1 MRRPRLGP
9 QLAFALCV
17 AAIAVSAP
25 ASLAAVQV
33 AYRCDVDICLLDP
46 DAPSTVTNLTDNGS
60 TSLDETPVWSPDG
73 KRIAFVSTFG
83 GGARNIFVMTPDAPG
98 QAINLATQVTHYPN
112 TGSYVENPVW
122 SPDGTRI
129 AYEQEP
135 NINGPFG
142 IYVAAA
148 DGTTAQPLTIT
159 TNGAFPTWSPDGTK
173 IAFSKGEQVY
183 IANSDGSTTTPAP
196 LETGAGHDPIWSPD
210 GTRIAF
216 DGINPQEHDPFVDL
230 HVVSATGGGTPVI
243 TPINYTQWTFASWS
257 ADGTRLAYRSTS
269 DLQDG
274 RIRVVGADGSNDVG
288 LGGVDQE
295 DDRTP
300 SWSPDGTR
308 VVFVGNVYNPSDIN
322 FHDYDI
328 YIASSA
334 GGTGAPQKLTMTG
347 DKNFEPMWRPDPSYG
362 PPLPTPPGA
371 PGTGPTTNP
380 PPPVGGQQKANV
392 VWITNRIPWSPGT
405 STVTVGKVNCPPD
418 YSCRVAAAG
427 IVPLHGIARAARKAK
442 KVVVGRGHVTVPA
455 GATRALKLRLTRAGI
470 ALLRKRRSLTVKV
483 AVTTTI
489 TGRPKTTTRHTIRLK
504 YVRAKHKRH

>member
-17 AAIAVSAP
+17 AAMAVCAP
-25 ASLAAVQV
+25 ASLGAVQV

-46 DAPSTVTNLTDNGS
+46 DAPSTVTNLTDNGT

-122 SPDGTRI
+122 SRDGTRI
-129 AYEQEP
+129 AFEQEP

-196 LETGAGHDPIWSPD
+196 LENGAGHDPIWSPD

-216 DGINPQEHDPFVDL
+216 
-230 HVVSATGGGTPVI
+230 VSFEVGQGNLDIWVM
-243 TPINYTQWTFASWS
+243 N
-257 ADGTRLAYRSTS
+257 ADGT
-269 DLQDG
+269 
-274 RIRVVGADGSNDVG
+274 
-288 LGGVDQE
+288 
-295 DDRTP
+295 
-300 SWSPDGTR
+300 
-308 VVFVGNVYNPSDIN
+308 
-322 FHDYDI
+322 
-328 YIASSA
+328 
-334 GGTGAPQKLTMTG
+334 APM
-347 DKNFEPMWRPDPSYG
+347 
-362 PPLPTPPGA
+362 
-371 PGTGPTTNP
+371 
-380 PPPVGGQQKANV
+380 
-392 VWITNRIPWSPGT
+392 
-405 STVTVGKVNCPPD
+405 
-418 YSCRVAAAG
+418 
-427 IVPLHGIARAARKAK
+427 
-442 KVVVGRGHVTVPA
+442 
-455 GATRALKLRLTRAGI
+455 RLTQEAGPDLAPHWQPI
-470 ALLRKRRSLTVKV
+470 PA
-483 AVTTTI
+483 
-489 TGRPKTTTRHTIRLK
+489 
-504 YVRAKHKRH
+504 